1 MPARTD
7 SLRTLSLPVV
17 CLLLV
22 LFLTIQAN
30 GQTQTNSPIPTPPP
44 STPAPATSTTQT
56 PTVTSDAVQ
65 KRIEQLKEVKD
76 LSEENQKKA
85 LDLYN
90 QSLVNLKKTADF
102 QADALGNATLAQ
114 NAMQRLEAKKLEIE
128 NLNKK
133 PVPSFAENQTL
144 SQLEQQLVQE
154 EAKLEADKAA
164 ASSWDEEIARRS
176 NRQKEVLTRVT
187 ELDDKISEL
196 EKQLKLPAPAD
207 EPAAV
212 TDARRMELFTRSNMR
227 KAEKP
232 ALKSELTVYEAEEA
246 IGFPRTNQD
255 FLKAEVKKQSELVDA
270 LKAQIKKLRDR
281 EASMRVKEAKRQVF
295 ETNPLLQPLAEKNQ
309 NYAEEIVALNKKI
322 ESTDKKYSQTVKI
335 LEDLKKQFDQTK
347 AKEELIGL
355 TGPIGLMLRS
365 QQANLPDIE
374 NRKLDIEKY
383 SKTIDQVNLNQFEL
397 DEAWADFPSV
407 DEKFDEIR
415 DNSPRE
421 LTEEEEL
428 NLKNVIEETLSK
440 QKEYLDTL
448 IRSNKSYF
456 TKLLDIYTTEG
467 QLVKE
472 TEKYSDYIQERIFW
486 IKSSPPIS
494 ISEAKET
501 SNTIKWLF
509 APTHWK
515 QLFIAVKQDVFG
527 NPVIYF
533 TAFFCFLS
541 LLYLAYNVRQQLRII
556 NKEIIRSSFRKFGIT
571 ARVAFLTLFIA
582 IVWPGFIWFIAWR
595 VGSHPDAPPFV
606 KAVDYSLRQ
615 VGWLLFFWELIRQI
629 CRPLGLGESHFGWY
643 KQTVLY
649 VRKNIRWVIP
659 ISIPLLFITLLLHG
673 KEVDRTQDLLERLF
687 FIGLLV
693 VYTIFA
699 RRVFHPRS
707 GLFQSIMNYN
717 HEVWYD
723 RLKYVVYFQA
733 LFLPCLLIFLALIGF
748 YFTAMS
754 LFHLIFLTLWLFLVV
769 ILFRAILLRWIL
781 IHHRKLSYQQNR
793 ERLDTI
799 RKESLDSSSET
810 NIAGITTE
818 EENPADLTKIS
829 AQIKKLVNASMTVI
843 LLVGAFWIW
852 SDTLPAFNRLD
863 TVDYKVWDTTVQVVG
878 EDADGTPN
886 GKITERLEPVTYLDL
901 GMALI
906 FAVFAIV
913 ATNNA
918 PGLLEF
924 LVLQRLPL
932 DASVK
937 YAITTLA
944 RYFVALIGIF
954 VVFSTMGIGW
964 TKLQWLATA
973 LTFGL
978 GFGLQEIFAN
988 FVSGLILLIERPI
1001 RVGDIITVDD
1011 ITGIVSRIRM
1021 RATTITNWDRKEYI
1035 VPNRDFITGKLL
1047 NWTLTDSVNRITIT
1061 VGVAYGTDTNHASE
1075 IAMKILMDHPL
1086 VLEDPLPSITFESFG
1101 DSTLNLTL
1109 RAYLPDLEKR
1119 LVVIHQ
1125 IHTSIHEQY
1134 AKAGIEIAFPQRDVH
1149 LFYENQSTLV
1159 ATPNL
1164 QATEPGPQNQTE
1176 GE

>member
-1 MPARTD
+1 MSARSD
-7 SLRTLSLPVV
+7 LLKSLSIPFICLSLILYLSARVE
-17 CLLLV
+17 
-22 LFLTIQAN
+22 
-30 GQTQTNSPIPTPPP
+30 GQTPDSSPVPTPPL
-44 STPAPATSTTQT
+44 STPAPATTAQT
-56 PTVTSDAVQ
+56 PMVTSDTVQ

-85 LDLYN
+85 LDFYN
-90 QSLVNLKKTADF
+90 QSLNNLKKTADF
-102 QADALGNATLAQ
+102 QADATKYSTLAQ
-114 NAMQRLEAKKLEIE
+114 NAMQRLEAKKTEIE

-133 PVPSFAENQTL
+133 PAPTFTENQTL
-144 SQLEQQLVQE
+144 PQLEQLLVQE
-154 EAKLEADKAA
+154 EAELEQDKTA
-164 ASSWDEEIARRS
+164 ASSWDEEVARRS
-176 NRQKEVLTRVT
+176 NRQKEALTRVT

-196 EKQLKLPAPAD
+196 EKQLKLPIPAD
-207 EPAAV
+207 EPASI
-212 TDARRMELFTRSNMR
+212 TDARRMELFTRLNMR

-232 ALKSELTVYEAEEA
+232 ALKSELTAYEAEET

-255 FLKAEVKKQSELVDA
+255 FLKLEVKKQTELVDA
-270 LKAQIKKLRDR
+270 LKAQIKKLRNR
-281 EASMRVKEAKRQVF
+281 EAAMRVKEAKRQVF
-295 ETNPLLQPLAEKNQ
+295 KTNPLLQPLAEKNQ

-322 ESTDKKYSQTVKI
+322 ESTDKKYSQTTKI

-355 TGPIGLMLRS
+355 TGPIGLMLRN

-374 NRKLDIEKY
+374 NRIQDIEKY
-383 SKTIDQVNLNQFEL
+383 SKTIDQVNLKQFEL
-397 DEAWADFPSV
+397 DEAWDDFPSV
-407 DEKFDEIR
+407 DEVFDEIR
-415 DNSPRE
+415 DNSQHE

-428 NLKNVIEETLSK
+428 NLKNVIEETLST

-456 TKLLDIYTTEG
+456 SKLLDIYTTEQ

-494 ISEAKET
+494 FSEIKQT
-501 SNTIKWLF
+501 SSTLRWLF
-509 APTHWK
+509 SPTHWK
-515 QLFIAVKQDVFG
+515 QLFIAVQQDVVS

-533 TAFFCFLS
+533 TAVFCFLS

-595 VGSHPDAPPFV
+595 VGSHPDVPPFV
-606 KAVDYSLRQ
+606 KAVDNSLRQ

-659 ISIPLLFITLLLHG
+659 FSIPLLFITLLLHG

-687 FIGLLV
+687 FTALLV

-723 RLKYVVYFQA
+723 RLKYVVYFLT
-733 LFLPCLLIFLALIGF
+733 LFVPCLLIFLALIGF

-769 ILFRAILLRWIL
+769 VLFRAILLRWIL
-781 IHHRKLSYQQNR
+781 IHHRKLSYQQNQ
-793 ERLDTI
+793 ERMDAI
-799 RKESLDSSSET
+799 RKESLESSSET

-829 AQIKKLVNASMTVI
+829 AQIKKLVNASMVVI

-852 SDTLPAFNRLD
+852 GDTLPAFNRLD
-863 TVDYKVWDTTVQVVG
+863 SGDYKVWTTTVEVVG
-878 EDADGTPN
+878 DD
-886 GKITERLEPVTYLDL
+886 GKIIERLEPVTYLDFGIAIIL
-901 GMALI
+901 
-906 FAVFAIV
+906 AVFAIV

-944 RYFVALIGIF
+944 RYFVSLIGIF

-1001 RVGDIITVDD
+1001 RVGDIITVDE

-1061 VGVAYGTDTNHASE
+1061 VGVAYGSDTNHASD
-1075 IAMKILMDHPL
+1075 IALKILMDHPL
-1086 VLEDPLPSITFESFG
+1086 ILEDPPPSITFESFG
-1101 DSTLNLTL
+1101 DSTLNLIL

-1134 AKAGIEIAFPQRDVH
+1134 AKAGIEIAFPQRDIH
-1149 LFYENQSTLV
+1149 LYYENQSSLV
-1159 ATPNL
+1159 PPPNL
-1164 QATEPGPQNQTE
+1164 DSAEPESPNPDHE
-1176 GE
+1176 K

>member
-1 MPARTD
+1 MSARSD
-7 SLRTLSLPVV
+7 LLKSLSIPFICLSLILYLSARVE
-17 CLLLV
+17 
-22 LFLTIQAN
+22 
-30 GQTQTNSPIPTPPP
+30 GQTPDSSPVPTPPL
-44 STPAPATSTTQT
+44 STPAPATTAQT
-56 PTVTSDAVQ
+56 PTVTSDTVQ

-85 LDLYN
+85 LDFYN
-90 QSLVNLKKTADF
+90 QSLNNLKKTADF
-102 QADALGNATLAQ
+102 QADATKYSTLAQ
-114 NAMQRLEAKKLEIE
+114 NAMQRLEEKKAEIE

-133 PVPSFAENQTL
+133 PAPTFTENQTL
-144 SQLEQQLVQE
+144 PQLEQLLVQE
-154 EAKLEADKAA
+154 EAELEQDKTA

-176 NRQKEVLTRVT
+176 NRQKEVLTRAT
-187 ELDDKISEL
+187 ELDDRISEL
-196 EKQLKLPAPAD
+196 EKQLKLPVPAD

-212 TDARRMELFTRSNMR
+212 TDARRMELFTRLNMR

-232 ALKSELTVYEAEEA
+232 ALRNELTAYEAEEN

-255 FLKAEVKKQSELVDA
+255 FLKLEVKKQTELVDA
-270 LKAQIKKLRDR
+270 LKAQIKQLRNR
-281 EASMRVKEAKRQVF
+281 EAAMRVKEAKRQVF
-295 ETNPLLQPLAEKNQ
+295 KTNPLLQPLAEKNQ

-322 ESTDKKYSQTVKI
+322 ESTDKKYSQTTKI

-355 TGPIGLMLRS
+355 TGPIGLMLRN

-374 NRKLDIEKY
+374 NRIQDIEKY
-383 SKTIDQVNLNQFEL
+383 SKTIDQVNLKGFEL
-397 DEAWADFPSV
+397 DEAWDDFPSV
-407 DEKFDEIR
+407 DEVFDEIR
-415 DNSPRE
+415 DNSQHE

-428 NLKNVIEETLSK
+428 NLKNVIEETLST

-456 TKLLDIYTTEG
+456 SKLLDIYTTEQ

-494 ISEAKET
+494 FSEIKQT
-501 SNTIKWLF
+501 SSTLRWLF
-509 APTHWK
+509 SPTHWK
-515 QLFIAVKQDVFG
+515 QLFIAVQQDVVS

-533 TAFFCFLS
+533 TAVFCFLS

-595 VGSHPDAPPFV
+595 VGSHPDVPPFV
-606 KAVDYSLRQ
+606 KAVDNSLRQ

-659 ISIPLLFITLLLHG
+659 FSIPLLFITLLLHG

-687 FIGLLV
+687 FIALLV

-723 RLKYVVYFQA
+723 RLKYVVYFLT
-733 LFLPCLLIFLALIGF
+733 LFVPCLLIFLALIGF

-769 ILFRAILLRWIL
+769 VLFRAILLRWIL
-781 IHHRKLSYQQNR
+781 IHHRKLSYQQNQ
-793 ERLDTI
+793 ERMDAI
-799 RKESLDSSSET
+799 RKESLESSSET

-829 AQIKKLVNASMTVI
+829 AQIKKLVNASMVVI

-852 SDTLPAFNRLD
+852 GDTLPAFNRLD
-863 TVDYKVWDTTVQVVG
+863 SGDYKVWTTTVEVVG
-878 EDADGTPN
+878 DD
-886 GKITERLEPVTYLDL
+886 GKIIERLEPVTYLDFGIAIIL
-901 GMALI
+901 
-906 FAVFAIV
+906 AVFAIV

-944 RYFVALIGIF
+944 RYFVSLIGIF

-1001 RVGDIITVDD
+1001 RVGDIITVDE

-1061 VGVAYGTDTNHASE
+1061 VGVAYGSDTNHASD
-1075 IAMKILMDHPL
+1075 IALKILMDHPL
-1086 VLEDPLPSITFESFG
+1086 ILEDPPPSITFESFG
-1101 DSTLNLTL
+1101 DSTLNLIL

-1134 AKAGIEIAFPQRDVH
+1134 AKAGIEIAFPQRDIH
-1149 LFYENQSTLV
+1149 LYYENQSSLV
-1159 ATPNL
+1159 PPPNL
-1164 QATEPGPQNQTE
+1164 DSAEPESPNPDHE
-1176 GE
+1176 K

>member
-1 MPARTD
+1 MSARSD
-7 SLRTLSLPVV
+7 LLKSLSIPFICLSLILYLSARVE
-17 CLLLV
+17 
-22 LFLTIQAN
+22 
-30 GQTQTNSPIPTPPP
+30 GQTPDSSPVPTPPL
-44 STPAPATSTTQT
+44 STPAPATTAQT
-56 PTVTSDAVQ
+56 PTVTSDTVQ

-85 LDLYN
+85 LDFYN
-90 QSLVNLKKTADF
+90 QSLNNLKKTADF
-102 QADALGNATLAQ
+102 QADATKYSTLAQ
-114 NAMQRLEAKKLEIE
+114 NAMQRLEAKKTEIE

-133 PVPSFAENQTL
+133 PAPTFTENQTL
-144 SQLEQQLVQE
+144 PQLEQLLVQE
-154 EAKLEADKAA
+154 EAELEQDKTA
-164 ASSWDEEIARRS
+164 ASSWDEEVARRS
-176 NRQKEVLTRVT
+176 NRQKEALTRVT

-196 EKQLKLPAPAD
+196 EKQLKLPIPAD
-207 EPAAV
+207 EPASI
-212 TDARRMELFTRSNMR
+212 TDARRMELFTRLNMR

-232 ALKSELTVYEAEEA
+232 ALKSELTAYEAEET

-255 FLKAEVKKQSELVDA
+255 FLKLEVKKQTELVDA
-270 LKAQIKKLRDR
+270 LKAQIKKLRNR
-281 EASMRVKEAKRQVF
+281 EAAMRVKEAKRQVF
-295 ETNPLLQPLAEKNQ
+295 KTNPLLQPLAEKNQ

-322 ESTDKKYSQTVKI
+322 ESTDKKYSQTTKI

-355 TGPIGLMLRS
+355 TGPIGLMLRN

-374 NRKLDIEKY
+374 NRIQDIEKY
-383 SKTIDQVNLNQFEL
+383 SKTIDQVNLKQFEL
-397 DEAWADFPSV
+397 DEAWDDFPSV
-407 DEKFDEIR
+407 DEVFDEIR
-415 DNSPRE
+415 DNSQHE

-428 NLKNVIEETLSK
+428 NLKNVIEETLNT

-456 TKLLDIYTTEG
+456 SKLLDIYTTEQ

-494 ISEAKET
+494 FSEIKQT
-501 SNTIKWLF
+501 SSTLRWLF
-509 APTHWK
+509 SPTHWK
-515 QLFIAVKQDVFG
+515 QLFIAVQQDVVS

-533 TAFFCFLS
+533 TAVFCFLS

-595 VGSHPDAPPFV
+595 VGSHPDVPPFV
-606 KAVDYSLRQ
+606 KAVDNSLRQ

-659 ISIPLLFITLLLHG
+659 FSIPLLFITLLLHG

-687 FIGLLV
+687 FTALLV

-723 RLKYVVYFQA
+723 RLKYVVYFLT
-733 LFLPCLLIFLALIGF
+733 LFVPCLLIFLALIGF

-769 ILFRAILLRWIL
+769 VLFRAILLRWIL
-781 IHHRKLSYQQNR
+781 IHHRKLSYQQNQ
-793 ERLDTI
+793 ERMDAI
-799 RKESLDSSSET
+799 RKESLESSSET

-829 AQIKKLVNASMTVI
+829 AQIKKLVNASMVVI

-852 SDTLPAFNRLD
+852 GDTLPAFNRLD
-863 TVDYKVWDTTVQVVG
+863 SGDYKVWTTTVEVVG
-878 EDADGTPN
+878 DD
-886 GKITERLEPVTYLDL
+886 GKIIERLEPVTYLDFGIAIIL
-901 GMALI
+901 
-906 FAVFAIV
+906 AVFAIV

-944 RYFVALIGIF
+944 RYFVSLIGIF

-1001 RVGDIITVDD
+1001 RVGDIITVDE

-1061 VGVAYGTDTNHASE
+1061 VGVAYGSDTNHASD
-1075 IAMKILMDHPL
+1075 IALKILMDHPL
-1086 VLEDPLPSITFESFG
+1086 ILEDPPPSITFESFG
-1101 DSTLNLTL
+1101 DSTLNLIL

-1134 AKAGIEIAFPQRDVH
+1134 AKAGIEIAFPQRDIH
-1149 LFYENQSTLV
+1149 LYYENQSSLV
-1159 ATPNL
+1159 PPPNL
-1164 QATEPGPQNQTE
+1164 DSAEPESPNPDHE
-1176 GE
+1176 K

>member
-1 MPARTD
+1 
-7 SLRTLSLPVV
+7 
-17 CLLLV
+17 
-22 LFLTIQAN
+22 
-30 GQTQTNSPIPTPPP
+30 
-44 STPAPATSTTQT
+44 
-56 PTVTSDAVQ
+56 
-65 KRIEQLKEVKD
+65 
-76 LSEENQKKA
+76 
-85 LDLYN
+85 
-90 QSLVNLKKTADF
+90 
-102 QADALGNATLAQ
+102 
-114 NAMQRLEAKKLEIE
+114 
-128 NLNKK
+128 
-133 PVPSFAENQTL
+133 
-144 SQLEQQLVQE
+144 
-154 EAKLEADKAA
+154 
-164 ASSWDEEIARRS
+164 
-176 NRQKEVLTRVT
+176 
-187 ELDDKISEL
+187 
-196 EKQLKLPAPAD
+196 
-207 EPAAV
+207 
-212 TDARRMELFTRSNMR
+212 
-227 KAEKP
+227 
-232 ALKSELTVYEAEEA
+232 
-246 IGFPRTNQD
+246 
-255 FLKAEVKKQSELVDA
+255 
-270 LKAQIKKLRDR
+270 
-281 EASMRVKEAKRQVF
+281 
-295 ETNPLLQPLAEKNQ
+295 
-309 NYAEEIVALNKKI
+309 
-322 ESTDKKYSQTVKI
+322 
-335 LEDLKKQFDQTK
+335 
-347 AKEELIGL
+347 
-355 TGPIGLMLRS
+355 
-365 QQANLPDIE
+365 
-374 NRKLDIEKY
+374 
-383 SKTIDQVNLNQFEL
+383 
-397 DEAWADFPSV
+397 
-407 DEKFDEIR
+407 
-415 DNSPRE
+415 
-421 LTEEEEL
+421 
-428 NLKNVIEETLSK
+428 
-440 QKEYLDTL
+440 
-448 IRSNKSYF
+448 NKSYF
-456 TKLLDIYTTEG
+456 TTLLDIYTTEK

-472 TEKYSDYIQERIFW
+472 TETYADYIQERIFW

-494 ISEAKET
+494 LSEIKDT

-509 APTHWK
+509 SPTHWK
-515 QLFIAVKQDVFG
+515 QLYIAVKEDVAS
-527 NPVIYF
+527 NPIIYF

-595 VGSHPDAPPFV
+595 VGSHPGAPPFV

-659 ISIPLLFITLLLHG
+659 FSIPLLFITLLLHG

-687 FIGLLV
+687 FISLLV

-723 RLKYVVYFQA
+723 RLKYAVYFLT
-733 LFLPCLLIFLALIGF
+733 LFIPSLLIFLALIGF

-754 LFHLIFLTLWLFLVV
+754 LFHLTFLTLWLFLVV

-781 IHHRKLSYQQNR
+781 IHHRKLSYQQNQ
-793 ERLDTI
+793 ERLDAI
-799 RKESLDSSSET
+799 RKEALESSSET

-852 SDTLPAFNRLD
+852 GDTLPAFNRLD
-863 TVDYKVWDTTVQVVG
+863 SVDYKVWTTSVEVVG
-878 EDADGTPN
+878 ED
-886 GKITERLEPVTYLDL
+886 GKISERLEPVTYLDFGIAIIL
-901 GMALI
+901 
-906 FAVFAIV
+906 AVFAVV

-1075 IAMKILMDHPL
+1075 IAMKILTDHPL
-1086 VLEDPLPSITFESFG
+1086 ILEDPAPSITFESFG
-1101 DSTLNLTL
+1101 DSTLNLIL

-1119 LVVIHQ
+1119 LVVIHE

-1134 AKAGIEIAFPQRDVH
+1134 AKAGIEIAFPQRDIH
-1149 LFYENQSTLV
+1149 LYYENQASLV
-1159 ATPNL
+1159 PPPNPET
-1164 QATEPGPQNQTE
+1164 AEPGSQIQTE
-1176 GE
+1176 EK

>member
-1 MPARTD
+1 MSARSD
-7 SLRTLSLPVV
+7 LLKSLSIPFICLSLILYLSARVE
-17 CLLLV
+17 
-22 LFLTIQAN
+22 
-30 GQTQTNSPIPTPPP
+30 GQTPDSSPVPTPPL
-44 STPAPATSTTQT
+44 STPAPATTAQT
-56 PTVTSDAVQ
+56 PTVTSDTVQ

-85 LDLYN
+85 LDFYN
-90 QSLVNLKKTADF
+90 QSLNNLKKTADF
-102 QADALGNATLAQ
+102 QADATKYSTLAQ
-114 NAMQRLEAKKLEIE
+114 NAMQRLEAKKTEIE

-133 PVPSFAENQTL
+133 PAPTFTENQTL
-144 SQLEQQLVQE
+144 PQLEQLLVQE
-154 EAKLEADKAA
+154 EAELEQDKTA
-164 ASSWDEEIARRS
+164 ASSWDEEVARRS
-176 NRQKEVLTRVT
+176 NRQKEALTRVT

-196 EKQLKLPAPAD
+196 EKQLKLPIPAD
-207 EPAAV
+207 EPASI
-212 TDARRMELFTRSNMR
+212 TDARRMELFTRLNMR

-232 ALKSELTVYEAEEA
+232 ALKSELTAYEAEET

-255 FLKAEVKKQSELVDA
+255 FLKLEVKKQTELVDA
-270 LKAQIKKLRDR
+270 LKAQIKKLRNR
-281 EASMRVKEAKRQVF
+281 EAAMRVKEAKRQVF
-295 ETNPLLQPLAEKNQ
+295 KTNPLLQPLAEKNQ

-322 ESTDKKYSQTVKI
+322 ESTDKKYSQTTKI

-355 TGPIGLMLRS
+355 TGPIGLMLRN

-374 NRKLDIEKY
+374 NRIQDIEKY
-383 SKTIDQVNLNQFEL
+383 SKTIDQVNLKQFEL
-397 DEAWADFPSV
+397 DEAWDDFPSV
-407 DEKFDEIR
+407 DEVFDEIR
-415 DNSPRE
+415 DNSQHE

-428 NLKNVIEETLSK
+428 NLKNVIEETLST

-456 TKLLDIYTTEG
+456 SKLLDIYTTEQ

-494 ISEAKET
+494 FSEIKQT
-501 SNTIKWLF
+501 SSTLRWLF
-509 APTHWK
+509 SPTHWK
-515 QLFIAVKQDVFG
+515 QLFIAVQQDVVS

-533 TAFFCFLS
+533 TAVFCFLS

-595 VGSHPDAPPFV
+595 VGSHPDVPPFV
-606 KAVDYSLRQ
+606 KAVDNSLRQ

-659 ISIPLLFITLLLHG
+659 FSIPLLFITLLLHG

-687 FIGLLV
+687 FTALLV

-723 RLKYVVYFQA
+723 RLKYVVYFLT
-733 LFLPCLLIFLALIGF
+733 LFVPCLLIFLALIGF

-769 ILFRAILLRWIL
+769 VLFRAILLRWIL
-781 IHHRKLSYQQNR
+781 IHHRKLSYQQNQ
-793 ERLDTI
+793 ERMDAI
-799 RKESLDSSSET
+799 RKESLESSSET

-829 AQIKKLVNASMTVI
+829 AQIKKLVNASMVVI

-852 SDTLPAFNRLD
+852 GDTLPAFNRLD
-863 TVDYKVWDTTVQVVG
+863 SGDYKVWTTTVEVVG
-878 EDADGTPN
+878 DD
-886 GKITERLEPVTYLDL
+886 GKIIERLEPVTYLDFGIAIIL
-901 GMALI
+901 
-906 FAVFAIV
+906 AVFAIV

-944 RYFVALIGIF
+944 RYFVSLIGIF

-1001 RVGDIITVDD
+1001 RVGDIITVDE

-1061 VGVAYGTDTNHASE
+1061 VGVAYGSDTNHASD
-1075 IAMKILMDHPL
+1075 IALKILMDHPL
-1086 VLEDPLPSITFESFG
+1086 ILEDPPPSITFESFG
-1101 DSTLNLTL
+1101 DSTLNLIL

-1134 AKAGIEIAFPQRDVH
+1134 AKAGIEIAFPQRDIH
-1149 LFYENQSTLV
+1149 LYYENQSSLV
-1159 ATPNL
+1159 PPPNL
-1164 QATEPGPQNQTE
+1164 DSAEPESPNPDHE
-1176 GE
+1176 K

>member
-1 MPARTD
+1 MSARSD
-7 SLRTLSLPVV
+7 LLKSLSIPFICLSLILYLSARVE
-17 CLLLV
+17 
-22 LFLTIQAN
+22 
-30 GQTQTNSPIPTPPP
+30 GQTPDSSPVPTPPL
-44 STPAPATSTTQT
+44 STPAPATTAQT
-56 PTVTSDAVQ
+56 PTVTSDTVQ

-85 LDLYN
+85 LDFYN
-90 QSLVNLKKTADF
+90 QSLNNLKKTADF
-102 QADALGNATLAQ
+102 QADATKYSTLAQ
-114 NAMQRLEAKKLEIE
+114 NAMQRLEEKKAEIE

-133 PVPSFAENQTL
+133 PAPTFTENQTL
-144 SQLEQQLVQE
+144 PQLEQLLVQE
-154 EAKLEADKAA
+154 EAELEQDKTA

-176 NRQKEVLTRVT
+176 NRQKEVLTRAT
-187 ELDDKISEL
+187 ELDDRISEL
-196 EKQLKLPAPAD
+196 EKQLKLPVPAD

-212 TDARRMELFTRSNMR
+212 TDARRMELFTRLNMR

-232 ALKSELTVYEAEEA
+232 ALRNELTAYEAEEN

-255 FLKAEVKKQSELVDA
+255 FLKLEVKKQTELVDA
-270 LKAQIKKLRDR
+270 LKAQIKQLRNR
-281 EASMRVKEAKRQVF
+281 EAAMRVKEAKRQVF
-295 ETNPLLQPLAEKNQ
+295 KTNPLLQPLAEKNQ

-322 ESTDKKYSQTVKI
+322 ESTDKKYSQTTKI

-355 TGPIGLMLRS
+355 TGPIGLMLRN

-374 NRKLDIEKY
+374 NRIQDIEKY
-383 SKTIDQVNLNQFEL
+383 SKTIDQVNLKGFEL
-397 DEAWADFPSV
+397 DEAWDDFPSV
-407 DEKFDEIR
+407 DEVFDEIR
-415 DNSPRE
+415 DNSQHE

-428 NLKNVIEETLSK
+428 NLKNVIEETLST

-456 TKLLDIYTTEG
+456 SKLLDIYTTEQ

-494 ISEAKET
+494 FSEIKQT
-501 SNTIKWLF
+501 SSTLRWLF
-509 APTHWK
+509 SPTHWK
-515 QLFIAVKQDVFG
+515 QLFIAVQQDVVS

-533 TAFFCFLS
+533 TAVFCFLS
-541 LLYLAYNVRQQLRII
+541 LLYLTYNVRQQLRII

-595 VGSHPDAPPFV
+595 VGSHPDVPPFV
-606 KAVDYSLRQ
+606 KAVDNSLRQ

-659 ISIPLLFITLLLHG
+659 FSIPLLFITLLLHG

-687 FIGLLV
+687 FIALLV

-723 RLKYVVYFQA
+723 RLKYVVYFLT
-733 LFLPCLLIFLALIGF
+733 LFVPCLLIFLALIGF

-769 ILFRAILLRWIL
+769 VLFRAILLRWIL
-781 IHHRKLSYQQNR
+781 IHHRKLSYQQNQ
-793 ERLDTI
+793 ERMDAI
-799 RKESLDSSSET
+799 RKESLESSSET

-829 AQIKKLVNASMTVI
+829 AQIKKLVNASMVVI

-852 SDTLPAFNRLD
+852 GDTLPAFNRLD
-863 TVDYKVWDTTVQVVG
+863 SGDYKVWTTTVEVVG
-878 EDADGTPN
+878 DD
-886 GKITERLEPVTYLDL
+886 GKIIERLEPVTYLDFGIAIIL
-901 GMALI
+901 
-906 FAVFAIV
+906 AVFAIV

-944 RYFVALIGIF
+944 RYFVSLIGIF

-1001 RVGDIITVDD
+1001 RVGDIITVDE

-1061 VGVAYGTDTNHASE
+1061 VGVAYGSDTNHASD
-1075 IAMKILMDHPL
+1075 IALKILMDHPL
-1086 VLEDPLPSITFESFG
+1086 ILEDPPPSITFESFG
-1101 DSTLNLTL
+1101 DSTLNLIL

-1134 AKAGIEIAFPQRDVH
+1134 AKAGIEIAFPQRDIH
-1149 LFYENQSTLV
+1149 LYYENQSSLV
-1159 ATPNL
+1159 PPPNL
-1164 QATEPGPQNQTE
+1164 DSAEPESPNPDHQK
-1176 GE
+1176 

>member
-1 MPARTD
+1 MSARSD
-7 SLRTLSLPVV
+7 LLKSLSIPFICLSLILYLSVRV
-17 CLLLV
+17 E
-22 LFLTIQAN
+22 
-30 GQTQTNSPIPTPPP
+30 GQTPDSSSVPTPPP
-44 STPAPATSTTQT
+44 STPAPATTAQT
-56 PTVTSDAVQ
+56 PTVTSDTVQ

-85 LDLYN
+85 LDFYN
-90 QSLVNLKKTADF
+90 QSLNNLKKTADF
-102 QADALGNATLAQ
+102 QADATKYSTLAQ
-114 NAMQRLEAKKLEIE
+114 NAMQRLEEKKAEIE

-133 PVPSFAENQTL
+133 PAPTFTENQTL
-144 SQLEQQLVQE
+144 PQLEQLLVQE
-154 EAKLEADKAA
+154 EAELEQDKTA

-176 NRQKEVLTRVT
+176 NRQKEVLTRAT
-187 ELDDKISEL
+187 ELDDRISEL
-196 EKQLKLPAPAD
+196 EKQLKLPVPAD

-212 TDARRMELFTRSNMR
+212 TDARRMELFTRLNMR

-232 ALKSELTVYEAEEA
+232 ALRNELTAYEAEEN

-255 FLKAEVKKQSELVDA
+255 FLKLEVKKQTELVDA
-270 LKAQIKKLRDR
+270 LKSQIKQLRNR
-281 EASMRVKEAKRQVF
+281 EAAMRVKEAKRQVF
-295 ETNPLLQPLAEKNQ
+295 KTNPLLQPLAEKNQ

-322 ESTDKKYSQTVKI
+322 ESTDKKYSQTTKI

-355 TGPIGLMLRS
+355 TGPIGLMLRN

-374 NRKLDIEKY
+374 NRIQDIEKY
-383 SKTIDQVNLNQFEL
+383 SKTIDQVNLKGFEL
-397 DEAWADFPSV
+397 DEAWDDFPSV
-407 DEKFDEIR
+407 DEVFDEIR
-415 DNSPRE
+415 DNSQHE

-428 NLKNVIEETLSK
+428 NLKNVIEETLST

-456 TKLLDIYTTEG
+456 SKLLDIYTTEQ

-494 ISEAKET
+494 FSEIKQT
-501 SNTIKWLF
+501 SSTLRWLF
-509 APTHWK
+509 SPTHWK
-515 QLFIAVKQDVFG
+515 QLFIAVQQDVVS

-533 TAFFCFLS
+533 TAVFCFLS

-595 VGSHPDAPPFV
+595 VGSHPDVPPFV
-606 KAVDYSLRQ
+606 KAVDNSLRQ

-659 ISIPLLFITLLLHG
+659 FSIPLLFITLLLQG

-687 FIGLLV
+687 FTALLV

-723 RLKYVVYFQA
+723 RLKYVVYFLT
-733 LFLPCLLIFLALIGF
+733 LFVPCLLIFLALIGF

-769 ILFRAILLRWIL
+769 VLFRAILLRWIL
-781 IHHRKLSYQQNR
+781 IHHRKLSYQQNQ
-793 ERLDTI
+793 ERMDAI
-799 RKESLDSSSET
+799 RKESLESSSET

-829 AQIKKLVNASMTVI
+829 AQIKKLVNASMVVI

-852 SDTLPAFNRLD
+852 GDTLPAFNRLD
-863 TVDYKVWDTTVQVVG
+863 SGDYKVWTTTVEVVG
-878 EDADGTPN
+878 DD
-886 GKITERLEPVTYLDL
+886 GKIIERLEPVTYLDFGIAIIL
-901 GMALI
+901 
-906 FAVFAIV
+906 AVFAIV

-944 RYFVALIGIF
+944 RYFVSLIGIF

-1001 RVGDIITVDD
+1001 RVGDIITVDE

-1061 VGVAYGTDTNHASE
+1061 VGVAYGSDTNHASD
-1075 IAMKILMDHPL
+1075 IALKILMDHPL
-1086 VLEDPLPSITFESFG
+1086 ILEDPPPSITFESFG
-1101 DSTLNLTL
+1101 DSTLNLIL

-1134 AKAGIEIAFPQRDVH
+1134 AKAGIEIAFPQRDIH
-1149 LFYENQSTLV
+1149 LYYENQSSLV
-1159 ATPNL
+1159 PPPNL
-1164 QATEPGPQNQTE
+1164 DSAEPESPNPDHQK
-1176 GE
+1176 

>member
-1 MPARTD
+1 MPAYTD
-7 SLRTLSLPVV
+7 SLKSLTTAVL
-17 CLLLV
+17 CLFLLLFSSIEV
-22 LFLTIQAN
+22 E
-30 GQTQTNSPIPTPPP
+30 GQTQTNTPTPPQT
-44 STPAPATSTTQT
+44 TPAPATATPPTTAQA
-56 PTVTSDAVQ
+56 PTVTTDTVQ

-85 LDLYN
+85 LDFYN
-90 QSLVNLKKTADF
+90 QSLSNLKKTADF
-102 QADALGNATLAQ
+102 QSDANTYSTLAQ
-114 NAMQRLEAKKLEIE
+114 NAMQRLEEKKTEIE

-133 PVPSFAENQTL
+133 PVPTFTENQTL
-144 SQLEQQLVQE
+144 SQLEQLLVQE
-154 EAKLEADKAA
+154 EAKLEQDKTA

-176 NRQKEVLTRVT
+176 NRQKEALTRAT

-196 EKQLKLPAPAD
+196 EKQLKLPIPAD

-212 TDARRMELFTRSNMR
+212 TDARRMELSTRLNMR

-232 ALKSELTVYEAEEA
+232 ALKSELTAYEAEET

-255 FLKAEVKKQSELVDA
+255 YLKLEVKKQTELVDA

-281 EASMRVKEAKRQVF
+281 EAAMRVKEAKQQVF

-309 NYAEEIVALNKKI
+309 KYAEEIVDLNKKI
-322 ESTDKKYSQTVKI
+322 ESTDRKITQTTKT
-335 LEDLKKQFDQTK
+335 LEELKKQFDQTK

-374 NRKLDIEKY
+374 KSKQDIEKY
-383 SKTIDQVNLNQFEL
+383 SKTIDLVNLKQFEL

-407 DEKFDEIR
+407 DEQFDKIR
-415 DNSPRE
+415 DSSPRE

-428 NLKNVIEETLSK
+428 NLKNVIEETLTK

-456 TKLLDIYTTEG
+456 TKLLDIYTTEK

-472 TEKYSDYIQERIFW
+472 TEAYADYIQERIFW

-494 ISEAKET
+494 LSEIKDT
-501 SNTIKWLF
+501 SNTLKWLF
-509 APTHWK
+509 SPTHWK
-515 QLFIAVKQDVFG
+515 QLYVSIKDDVAN
-527 NPVIYF
+527 NPIIYF

-595 VGSHPDAPPFV
+595 VGSHPGAPPFV

-659 ISIPLLFITLLLHG
+659 FSIPLLFITLLLHG

-687 FIGLLV
+687 FIALLV

-723 RLKYVVYFQA
+723 RLKYVVYFLA
-733 LFLPCLLIFLALIGF
+733 LFIPCLLIFLALIGF

-781 IHHRKLSYQQNR
+781 IHHRKLSYQQNQ
-793 ERLDTI
+793 ERLDAI
-799 RKESLDSSSET
+799 RKESLESSSET

-852 SDTLPAFNRLD
+852 GDTLPAFNRLD
-863 TVDYKVWDTTVQVVG
+863 SVDYKVWTTSVEVVG
-878 EDADGTPN
+878 ED
-886 GKITERLEPVTYLDL
+886 GKISERLEPVTYLDFGIAIIL
-901 GMALI
+901 
-906 FAVFAIV
+906 AVFAVV

-924 LVLQRLPL
+924 LVLQRVPL
-932 DASVK
+932 DASIK
-937 YAITTLA
+937 YAISTLA

-1075 IAMKILMDHPL
+1075 IAMKILTDHPL
-1086 VLEDPLPSITFESFG
+1086 ILEDPAPSITFESFG
-1101 DSTLNLTL
+1101 DSTLNLIL

-1125 IHTSIHEQY
+1125 IHTAIHEQY
-1134 AKAGIEIAFPQRDVH
+1134 AKAGIEIAFPQRDIH
-1149 LFYENQSTLV
+1149 LYYENQASLV
-1159 ATPNL
+1159 PPPNPET
-1164 QATEPGPQNQTE
+1164 AEPGSQIQAE
-1176 GE
+1176 EK

>member
-1 MPARTD
+1 MSARSD
-7 SLRTLSLPVV
+7 SLKSLSLPVI
-17 CLLLV
+17 CLFLV
-22 LFLTIQAN
+22 LFLTMQAE
-30 GQTQTNSPIPTPPP
+30 GQTQTNSPTLSPPLT
-44 STPAPATSTTQT
+44 TPATTAQT
-56 PTVTSDAVQ
+56 PTVTSDTVQ

-76 LSEENQKKA
+76 LSEENQKKS
-85 LDLYN
+85 LDFYN
-90 QSLVNLKKTADF
+90 QSLSNLKKTADF
-102 QADALGNATLAQ
+102 QADATKYSTLAQ
-114 NAMQRLEAKKLEIE
+114 NAMQRLEEKKAEIE

-133 PVPSFAENQTL
+133 PAPTFTENQTL
-144 SQLEQQLVQE
+144 PQLEQLLVQE
-154 EAKLEADKAA
+154 EAELEQDKTA

-187 ELDDKISEL
+187 ELDDRISEL
-196 EKQLKLPAPAD
+196 EKQLKLPVPAD

-212 TDARRMELFTRSNMR
+212 TDARRMELFTRLNMR

-232 ALKSELTVYEAEEA
+232 ALRNELTAYEAEEN

-255 FLKAEVKKQSELVDA
+255 FLKLEVKKQTELVDA
-270 LKAQIKKLRDR
+270 LKAQIKKLRNR
-281 EASMRVKEAKRQVF
+281 EAAMRVKEAKRQVF
-295 ETNPLLQPLAEKNQ
+295 KTNPLLQPLAEKNQ

-322 ESTDKKYSQTVKI
+322 ESTDKKYSQTTKI

-355 TGPIGLMLRS
+355 TGPIGLMLRN

-374 NRKLDIEKY
+374 NRIQDIEKY
-383 SKTIDQVNLNQFEL
+383 SKTIDQVNLKQFEL
-397 DEAWADFPSV
+397 DEAWDDFPSV
-407 DEKFDEIR
+407 DEVFDEIR
-415 DNSPRE
+415 DNSQHE

-428 NLKNVIEETLSK
+428 NLKNVIEETLST

-456 TKLLDIYTTEG
+456 TKLLDIYTTEQ

-494 ISEAKET
+494 FSEIKQT
-501 SNTIKWLF
+501 SSTLRWLF
-509 APTHWK
+509 SPTHWK
-515 QLFIAVKQDVFG
+515 QLFIAVQQDVVS

-533 TAFFCFLS
+533 TAVFCFLS
-541 LLYLAYNVRQQLRII
+541 LLYLSYNVRQQLRII

-595 VGSHPDAPPFV
+595 VGSHPDVPPFV
-606 KAVDYSLRQ
+606 KAVDNSLRQ

-659 ISIPLLFITLLLHG
+659 FSIPLLFITLLLHG

-687 FIGLLV
+687 FTALLV

-723 RLKYVVYFQA
+723 RLKYVVYFLT
-733 LFLPCLLIFLALIGF
+733 LFVPCLLIFLALIGF

-769 ILFRAILLRWIL
+769 VLFRAILLRWIL
-781 IHHRKLSYQQNR
+781 IHHRKLSYQQNQ
-793 ERLDTI
+793 ERMDAI
-799 RKESLDSSSET
+799 RKESLESSSET

-829 AQIKKLVNASMTVI
+829 AQIKKLVNASMVVI

-852 SDTLPAFNRLD
+852 GDTLPAFNRLD
-863 TVDYKVWDTTVQVVG
+863 SGDYKVWTTTVEVVG
-878 EDADGTPN
+878 DD
-886 GKITERLEPVTYLDL
+886 GKIIERLEPVTYLDFGIAIIL
-901 GMALI
+901 
-906 FAVFAIV
+906 AVFAIV

-944 RYFVALIGIF
+944 RYFVSLIGIF

-1001 RVGDIITVDD
+1001 RVGDIITVDE

-1061 VGVAYGTDTNHASE
+1061 VGVAYGSDTNHASE
-1075 IAMKILMDHPL
+1075 IALKILMDHPL
-1086 VLEDPLPSITFESFG
+1086 ILEDPPPSITFESFG
-1101 DSTLNLTL
+1101 DSTLNLIL

-1134 AKAGIEIAFPQRDVH
+1134 AKAGIEIAFPQRDIH
-1149 LFYENQSTLV
+1149 LYYENQSSLLPP
-1159 ATPNL
+1159 PNL
-1164 QATEPGPQNQTE
+1164 DSAEPESPNPDHQK
-1176 GE
+1176 

>member
-1 MPARTD
+1 MSARSD
-7 SLRTLSLPVV
+7 LLKSLSIPFICLSLILYLSARVE
-17 CLLLV
+17 
-22 LFLTIQAN
+22 
-30 GQTQTNSPIPTPPP
+30 GQTPDSSPVPTPPLA
-44 STPAPATSTTQT
+44 TPAPATTAQT
-56 PTVTSDAVQ
+56 PTVTSDTVQ

-85 LDLYN
+85 LDFYN
-90 QSLVNLKKTADF
+90 QSLNNLKKTADF
-102 QADALGNATLAQ
+102 QADATKYSTLAQ
-114 NAMQRLEAKKLEIE
+114 NAMQRLEAKKTEIE

-133 PVPSFAENQTL
+133 PAPTFTENQTL
-144 SQLEQQLVQE
+144 PQLEQLLVQE
-154 EAKLEADKAA
+154 EAELEQDKTA
-164 ASSWDEEIARRS
+164 ASSWDEEVARRS
-176 NRQKEVLTRVT
+176 NRQKEALTRVT

-196 EKQLKLPAPAD
+196 EKQLKLPIPAD
-207 EPAAV
+207 EPASI
-212 TDARRMELFTRSNMR
+212 TDARRMELFTRLNMR

-232 ALKSELTVYEAEEA
+232 ALKSELTAYEAEET

-255 FLKAEVKKQSELVDA
+255 FLKLEVKKQTELVDA
-270 LKAQIKKLRDR
+270 LKAQIKKLRNR
-281 EASMRVKEAKRQVF
+281 EAAMRVKEAKRQVF
-295 ETNPLLQPLAEKNQ
+295 KTNPLLQPLAEKNQ

-322 ESTDKKYSQTVKI
+322 ESTDKKYSQTTKI

-355 TGPIGLMLRS
+355 TGPIGLMLRN

-374 NRKLDIEKY
+374 NRIQDIEKY
-383 SKTIDQVNLNQFEL
+383 SKTIDQVNLKQFEL
-397 DEAWADFPSV
+397 DEAWDDFPSV
-407 DEKFDEIR
+407 DEVFDEIR
-415 DNSPRE
+415 DNSQHE

-428 NLKNVIEETLSK
+428 NLKNVIEETLST

-456 TKLLDIYTTEG
+456 SKLLDIYTTEQ

-494 ISEAKET
+494 FSEIKQT
-501 SNTIKWLF
+501 SSTLRWLF
-509 APTHWK
+509 SPTHWK
-515 QLFIAVKQDVFG
+515 QLFIAVQQDVVS

-533 TAFFCFLS
+533 TAVFCFLS

-595 VGSHPDAPPFV
+595 VGSHPDVPPFV
-606 KAVDYSLRQ
+606 KAVDNSLRQ

-659 ISIPLLFITLLLHG
+659 FSIPLLFITLLLHG

-687 FIGLLV
+687 FTALLV

-723 RLKYVVYFQA
+723 RLKYVVYFLT
-733 LFLPCLLIFLALIGF
+733 LFVPCLLIFLALIGF

-769 ILFRAILLRWIL
+769 VLFRAILLRWIL
-781 IHHRKLSYQQNR
+781 IHHRKLSYQQNQ
-793 ERLDTI
+793 ERMDAI
-799 RKESLDSSSET
+799 RKESLESSSET

-829 AQIKKLVNASMTVI
+829 AQIKKLVNASMVVI

-852 SDTLPAFNRLD
+852 GDTLPAFNRLD
-863 TVDYKVWDTTVQVVG
+863 SGDYKVWTTTVEVVG
-878 EDADGTPN
+878 DD
-886 GKITERLEPVTYLDL
+886 GKIIERLEPVTYLDFGIAIIL
-901 GMALI
+901 
-906 FAVFAIV
+906 AVFAIV

-944 RYFVALIGIF
+944 RYFVSLIGIF

-1001 RVGDIITVDD
+1001 RVGDIITVDE

-1061 VGVAYGTDTNHASE
+1061 VGVAYGSDTNHASD
-1075 IAMKILMDHPL
+1075 IALKILMDHPL
-1086 VLEDPLPSITFESFG
+1086 ILEDPPPSITFESFG
-1101 DSTLNLTL
+1101 DSTLNLIL

-1134 AKAGIEIAFPQRDVH
+1134 AKAGIEIAFPQRDIH
-1149 LFYENQSTLV
+1149 LYYENQSSLV
-1159 ATPNL
+1159 PPPNL
-1164 QATEPGPQNQTE
+1164 DSAEPESPNPDHE
-1176 GE
+1176 K

>member
-1 MPARTD
+1 MSARSD
-7 SLRTLSLPVV
+7 LLKSLSIPFICLSLILYLSVRV
-17 CLLLV
+17 E
-22 LFLTIQAN
+22 
-30 GQTQTNSPIPTPPP
+30 GQTPDSSPVPTPPP
-44 STPAPATSTTQT
+44 STPAPATTAQT
-56 PTVTSDAVQ
+56 PTVTSDTVQ

-85 LDLYN
+85 LDFYN
-90 QSLVNLKKTADF
+90 QSLNNLKKTADF
-102 QADALGNATLAQ
+102 QADATKYSTLAQ
-114 NAMQRLEAKKLEIE
+114 NAMQRLEEKKAEIE

-133 PVPSFAENQTL
+133 PAPTFTENQTL
-144 SQLEQQLVQE
+144 PQLEQLLVQE
-154 EAKLEADKAA
+154 EAELEQDKTA

-176 NRQKEVLTRVT
+176 NRQKEVLTRAT
-187 ELDDKISEL
+187 ELDDRISEL
-196 EKQLKLPAPAD
+196 EKQLKLPVPAD

-212 TDARRMELFTRSNMR
+212 TDARRMELFTRLNMR

-232 ALKSELTVYEAEEA
+232 ALRNELTSYEAEEN

-255 FLKAEVKKQSELVDA
+255 FLKLEVKKQTELVDA
-270 LKAQIKKLRDR
+270 LKSQIKQLRNR
-281 EASMRVKEAKRQVF
+281 EAAMRVKEAKRQVF
-295 ETNPLLQPLAEKNQ
+295 KTNPLLQPLAEKNQ

-322 ESTDKKYSQTVKI
+322 ESTDKKYSQTTKI

-355 TGPIGLMLRS
+355 TGPIGLMLRN

-374 NRKLDIEKY
+374 NRIQDIEKY
-383 SKTIDQVNLNQFEL
+383 SKTIDQVNLKGFEL
-397 DEAWADFPSV
+397 DEAWDDFPSV
-407 DEKFDEIR
+407 DEVFDEIR
-415 DNSPRE
+415 DNSQHE

-428 NLKNVIEETLSK
+428 NLKNVIEETLST

-456 TKLLDIYTTEG
+456 SKLLDIYTTEQ

-494 ISEAKET
+494 FSEIKQT
-501 SNTIKWLF
+501 SSTLRWLF
-509 APTHWK
+509 SPTHWK
-515 QLFIAVKQDVFG
+515 QLFIAVQQDVVS

-533 TAFFCFLS
+533 TAVFCFLS

-595 VGSHPDAPPFV
+595 VGSHPDVPPFV
-606 KAVDYSLRQ
+606 KAVDNSLRQ

-659 ISIPLLFITLLLHG
+659 FSIPLLFITLLLHG

-687 FIGLLV
+687 FTALLV

-723 RLKYVVYFQA
+723 RLKYVVYFLT
-733 LFLPCLLIFLALIGF
+733 LFVPCLLIFLALIGF

-769 ILFRAILLRWIL
+769 VLFRAILLRWIL
-781 IHHRKLSYQQNR
+781 IHHRKLSYQQNQ
-793 ERLDTI
+793 ERMDAI
-799 RKESLDSSSET
+799 RKESLESSSET

-829 AQIKKLVNASMTVI
+829 AQIKKLVNASMVVI

-852 SDTLPAFNRLD
+852 GDTLPAFNRLD
-863 TVDYKVWDTTVQVVG
+863 SGDYKVWTTTVEVVG
-878 EDADGTPN
+878 DD
-886 GKITERLEPVTYLDL
+886 GKIIERLEPVTYLDFGIAIIL
-901 GMALI
+901 
-906 FAVFAIV
+906 AVFAIV

-944 RYFVALIGIF
+944 RYFVSLIGIF

-1001 RVGDIITVDD
+1001 RVGDIITVDE

-1061 VGVAYGTDTNHASE
+1061 VGVAYGSDTNHASD
-1075 IAMKILMDHPL
+1075 IALKILMDHPL
-1086 VLEDPLPSITFESFG
+1086 ILEDPPPSITFESFG
-1101 DSTLNLTL
+1101 DSTLNLIL

-1134 AKAGIEIAFPQRDVH
+1134 AKAGIEIAFPQRDIH
-1149 LFYENQSTLV
+1149 LYYENQSSLV
-1159 ATPNL
+1159 PPPNL
-1164 QATEPGPQNQTE
+1164 DSAEPESPNPDHQK
-1176 GE
+1176 

>member
-1 MPARTD
+1 MSARSD
-7 SLRTLSLPVV
+7 LLKSLSIPFICLSLILYLSVRV
-17 CLLLV
+17 E
-22 LFLTIQAN
+22 
-30 GQTQTNSPIPTPPP
+30 GQTPDSSSVPTPPP
-44 STPAPATSTTQT
+44 STPAPATTAQT
-56 PTVTSDAVQ
+56 PTVTSDTVQ

-85 LDLYN
+85 LDFYN
-90 QSLVNLKKTADF
+90 QSLNNLKKTADF
-102 QADALGNATLAQ
+102 QADATKYSTLAQ
-114 NAMQRLEAKKLEIE
+114 NAMQRLEEKKAEIE

-133 PVPSFAENQTL
+133 PAPTFTENQTL
-144 SQLEQQLVQE
+144 PQLEQLLVQE
-154 EAKLEADKAA
+154 EAELEQDKTA

-176 NRQKEVLTRVT
+176 NRQKEVLTRAT
-187 ELDDKISEL
+187 ELDDRISEL
-196 EKQLKLPAPAD
+196 EKQLKLPVPAD

-212 TDARRMELFTRSNMR
+212 TDARRMELFTRLNMR

-232 ALKSELTVYEAEEA
+232 ALRNELTAYEAEEN

-255 FLKAEVKKQSELVDA
+255 FLKLEVKKQTELVDA
-270 LKAQIKKLRDR
+270 LKSQIKQLRNR
-281 EASMRVKEAKRQVF
+281 EAAMRVKEAKRQVF
-295 ETNPLLQPLAEKNQ
+295 KTNPLLQPLAEKNQ

-322 ESTDKKYSQTVKI
+322 ESTDKKYSQTTKI

-355 TGPIGLMLRS
+355 TGPIGLMLRN

-374 NRKLDIEKY
+374 NRIQDIEKY
-383 SKTIDQVNLNQFEL
+383 SKTIDQVNLKGFEL
-397 DEAWADFPSV
+397 DEAWDDFPSV
-407 DEKFDEIR
+407 DEVFDEIR
-415 DNSPRE
+415 DNSQHE

-428 NLKNVIEETLSK
+428 NLKNVIEETLST

-456 TKLLDIYTTEG
+456 SKLLDIYTTEQ

-494 ISEAKET
+494 FSEIKQT
-501 SNTIKWLF
+501 SSTLRWLF
-509 APTHWK
+509 SPTHWK
-515 QLFIAVKQDVFG
+515 QLFIAVQQDVVS

-533 TAFFCFLS
+533 TAVFCFLS

-595 VGSHPDAPPFV
+595 VGSHPDVPPFV
-606 KAVDYSLRQ
+606 KAVDNSLRQ

-659 ISIPLLFITLLLHG
+659 FSIPLLFITLLLHG

-687 FIGLLV
+687 FTALLV

-723 RLKYVVYFQA
+723 RLKYVVYFLT
-733 LFLPCLLIFLALIGF
+733 LFVPCLLIFLALIGF

-769 ILFRAILLRWIL
+769 VLFRAILLRWIL
-781 IHHRKLSYQQNR
+781 IHHRKLSYQQNQ
-793 ERLDTI
+793 ERMDAI
-799 RKESLDSSSET
+799 RKESLESSSET

-829 AQIKKLVNASMTVI
+829 AQIKKLVNASMVVI

-852 SDTLPAFNRLD
+852 GDTLPAFNRLD
-863 TVDYKVWDTTVQVVG
+863 SGDYKVWTTTVEVVG
-878 EDADGTPN
+878 DD
-886 GKITERLEPVTYLDL
+886 GKIIERLEPVTYLDFGIAIIL
-901 GMALI
+901 
-906 FAVFAIV
+906 AVFAIV

-944 RYFVALIGIF
+944 RYFVSLIGIF

-1001 RVGDIITVDD
+1001 RVGDIITVDE

-1061 VGVAYGTDTNHASE
+1061 VGVAYGSDTNHASD
-1075 IAMKILMDHPL
+1075 IALKILMDHPL
-1086 VLEDPLPSITFESFG
+1086 ILEDPPPSITFESFG
-1101 DSTLNLTL
+1101 DSTLNLIL

-1134 AKAGIEIAFPQRDVH
+1134 AKAGIEIAFPQRDIH
-1149 LFYENQSTLV
+1149 LYYENQSSLV
-1159 ATPNL
+1159 PPPNL
-1164 QATEPGPQNQTE
+1164 DSAEPESPNPDHE
-1176 GE
+1176 K

>member
-1 MPARTD
+1 
-7 SLRTLSLPVV
+7 LSVRV
-17 CLLLV
+17 E
-22 LFLTIQAN
+22 
-30 GQTQTNSPIPTPPP
+30 GQTLDSSPVPTPPP
-44 STPAPATSTTQT
+44 STPAPATTAQT
-56 PTVTSDAVQ
+56 PTVTSDTVQ

-85 LDLYN
+85 LDFYN
-90 QSLVNLKKTADF
+90 QSLSNLKKTADF
-102 QADALGNATLAQ
+102 QADATKYSTLAQ
-114 NAMQRLEAKKLEIE
+114 NAMQRLEEKKAEIE

-133 PVPSFAENQTL
+133 PAPTFTENQTL
-144 SQLEQQLVQE
+144 PQLEQLLVQE
-154 EAKLEADKAA
+154 EAELEQDKTA

-176 NRQKEVLTRVT
+176 NRQKEVLTRAT
-187 ELDDKISEL
+187 ELDDRISEL
-196 EKQLKLPAPAD
+196 EKQLKLPVPAD

-212 TDARRMELFTRSNMR
+212 TDARRMELFTRLNMR

-232 ALKSELTVYEAEEA
+232 ALRNELTAYEAEEN

-255 FLKAEVKKQSELVDA
+255 FLKLEVKKQTELVDA
-270 LKAQIKKLRDR
+270 LKAQIKQLRNR
-281 EASMRVKEAKRQVF
+281 EAAMRVKEAKRQVF
-295 ETNPLLQPLAEKNQ
+295 KTNPLLQPLAEKNQ

-322 ESTDKKYSQTVKI
+322 ESTDKKYSQTTKI

-355 TGPIGLMLRS
+355 TGPIGLMLRN

-374 NRKLDIEKY
+374 NRIQDIEKY
-383 SKTIDQVNLNQFEL
+383 SKTIDQVNLKGFEL
-397 DEAWADFPSV
+397 DEAWDDFPSV
-407 DEKFDEIR
+407 DEVFDEIR
-415 DNSPRE
+415 DNSQHE

-428 NLKNVIEETLSK
+428 NLKNVIEETLST

-456 TKLLDIYTTEG
+456 SKLLDIYTTEQ

-494 ISEAKET
+494 FSEIKQT
-501 SNTIKWLF
+501 SSTLRWLF
-509 APTHWK
+509 SPTHWK
-515 QLFIAVKQDVFG
+515 QLFIAVQQDVVS

-533 TAFFCFLS
+533 TAVFCFLS

-595 VGSHPDAPPFV
+595 VGSHPDVPPFV
-606 KAVDYSLRQ
+606 KAVDNSLRQ

-659 ISIPLLFITLLLHG
+659 FSIPLLFITLLLHG

-687 FIGLLV
+687 FIALLV

-723 RLKYVVYFQA
+723 RLKYVVYFLT
-733 LFLPCLLIFLALIGF
+733 LFVPCLLIFLALIGF

-769 ILFRAILLRWIL
+769 VLFRAILLRWIL
-781 IHHRKLSYQQNR
+781 IHHRKLSYQQNQ
-793 ERLDTI
+793 ERMDAI
-799 RKESLDSSSET
+799 RKESLESSSET

-829 AQIKKLVNASMTVI
+829 AQIKKLVNASMVVI

-852 SDTLPAFNRLD
+852 GDTLPAFNRLD
-863 TVDYKVWDTTVQVVG
+863 SGDYKVWTTTVEVVG
-878 EDADGTPN
+878 DD
-886 GKITERLEPVTYLDL
+886 GKIIERLEPVTYLDFGIAIIL
-901 GMALI
+901 
-906 FAVFAIV
+906 AVFAIV

-944 RYFVALIGIF
+944 RYFVSLIGIF

-1001 RVGDIITVDD
+1001 RVGDIITVDE

-1061 VGVAYGTDTNHASE
+1061 VGVAYGSDTNHASD
-1075 IAMKILMDHPL
+1075 IALKILMDHPL
-1086 VLEDPLPSITFESFG
+1086 ILEDPPPSITFESFG
-1101 DSTLNLTL
+1101 DSTLNLIL

-1134 AKAGIEIAFPQRDVH
+1134 AKAGIEIAFPQRDIH
-1149 LFYENQSTLV
+1149 LYYENQSSLV
-1159 ATPNL
+1159 PPPNL
-1164 QATEPGPQNQTE
+1164 DSAEPESPNPDHE
-1176 GE
+1176 K

>member
-1 MPARTD
+1 MSARSD
-7 SLRTLSLPVV
+7 LLKSLSIPFICLSLILYLSVRV
-17 CLLLV
+17 E
-22 LFLTIQAN
+22 
-30 GQTQTNSPIPTPPP
+30 GQTPDSSSVPTPPP
-44 STPAPATSTTQT
+44 STPAPATTAQT
-56 PTVTSDAVQ
+56 PTVTSDTVQ

-85 LDLYN
+85 LDFYN
-90 QSLVNLKKTADF
+90 QSLNNLKKTADF
-102 QADALGNATLAQ
+102 QADATKYSTLAQ
-114 NAMQRLEAKKLEIE
+114 NAMQRLEEKKAEIE

-133 PVPSFAENQTL
+133 PAPTFTENQTL
-144 SQLEQQLVQE
+144 PQLEQLLVQE
-154 EAKLEADKAA
+154 EAELEQDKTA

-176 NRQKEVLTRVT
+176 NRQKEVLTRAT
-187 ELDDKISEL
+187 ELDDRISEL
-196 EKQLKLPAPAD
+196 EKQLKLPVPAD

-212 TDARRMELFTRSNMR
+212 TDARRMELFTRLNMR

-232 ALKSELTVYEAEEA
+232 ALRNELTAYEAEEN

-255 FLKAEVKKQSELVDA
+255 FLKLEVKKQTELVDA
-270 LKAQIKKLRDR
+270 LKSQIKQLRNR
-281 EASMRVKEAKRQVF
+281 EAAMRVKEAKRQVF
-295 ETNPLLQPLAEKNQ
+295 KTNPLLQPLAEKNQ

-322 ESTDKKYSQTVKI
+322 ESTDKKYSQTTKI

-355 TGPIGLMLRS
+355 TGPIGLMLRN

-374 NRKLDIEKY
+374 NRIQDIEKY
-383 SKTIDQVNLNQFEL
+383 SKTIDQVNLKGFEL
-397 DEAWADFPSV
+397 DEAWDDFPSV
-407 DEKFDEIR
+407 DEVFDEIR
-415 DNSPRE
+415 DNSQHE

-428 NLKNVIEETLSK
+428 NLKNVIEETLST

-456 TKLLDIYTTEG
+456 SKLLDIYTTEQ

-494 ISEAKET
+494 FSEIKQT
-501 SNTIKWLF
+501 SSTLRWLF
-509 APTHWK
+509 SPTHWK
-515 QLFIAVKQDVFG
+515 QLFIAVQQDVVS

-533 TAFFCFLS
+533 TAVFCFLS

-595 VGSHPDAPPFV
+595 VGSHPDVPPFV
-606 KAVDYSLRQ
+606 KAVDNSLRQ

-659 ISIPLLFITLLLHG
+659 FSIPLLFITLLLQG

-687 FIGLLV
+687 FTALLV

-723 RLKYVVYFQA
+723 RLKYVVYFLT
-733 LFLPCLLIFLALIGF
+733 LFVPCLLIFLALIGF

-769 ILFRAILLRWIL
+769 VLFRAILLRWIL
-781 IHHRKLSYQQNR
+781 IHHRKLSYQQNQ
-793 ERLDTI
+793 ERMDAI
-799 RKESLDSSSET
+799 RKESLESSSET

-829 AQIKKLVNASMTVI
+829 AQIKKLVNASMVVI

-852 SDTLPAFNRLD
+852 GDTLPAFNWLD
-863 TVDYKVWDTTVQVVG
+863 SGDYKVWTTTVEVVG
-878 EDADGTPN
+878 DD
-886 GKITERLEPVTYLDL
+886 GKIIERLEPVTYLDFGIAIIL
-901 GMALI
+901 
-906 FAVFAIV
+906 AVFAIV

-944 RYFVALIGIF
+944 RYFVSLIGIF

-1001 RVGDIITVDD
+1001 RVGDIITVDE

-1061 VGVAYGTDTNHASE
+1061 VGVAYGSDTNHASD
-1075 IAMKILMDHPL
+1075 IALKILMDHPL
-1086 VLEDPLPSITFESFG
+1086 ILEDPPPSITFESFG
-1101 DSTLNLTL
+1101 DSTLNLIL

-1134 AKAGIEIAFPQRDVH
+1134 AKAGIEIAFPQRDIH
-1149 LFYENQSTLV
+1149 LYYENQSSLV
-1159 ATPNL
+1159 PPPNL
-1164 QATEPGPQNQTE
+1164 DSAEPESPNPDHQK
-1176 GE
+1176 

>member
-1 MPARTD
+1 MSARSD
-7 SLRTLSLPVV
+7 LLKSLSIPFICLSLILYLSARVE
-17 CLLLV
+17 
-22 LFLTIQAN
+22 
-30 GQTQTNSPIPTPPP
+30 GQTPDSSPVPTPPLA
-44 STPAPATSTTQT
+44 TPAPATTAQT
-56 PTVTSDAVQ
+56 PTVTSDTVQ

-85 LDLYN
+85 LDFYN
-90 QSLVNLKKTADF
+90 QSLNNLKKTADF
-102 QADALGNATLAQ
+102 QADATKYSTLAQ
-114 NAMQRLEAKKLEIE
+114 NAMQRLEAKKTEIE

-133 PVPSFAENQTL
+133 PAPTFTENQTL
-144 SQLEQQLVQE
+144 PQLEQLLVQE
-154 EAKLEADKAA
+154 EAELEQDKTA

-176 NRQKEVLTRVT
+176 NRQKEALTRVT

-196 EKQLKLPAPAD
+196 EKQLKLPIPAD
-207 EPAAV
+207 EPASI
-212 TDARRMELFTRSNMR
+212 TDARRMELFTRLNMR

-232 ALKSELTVYEAEEA
+232 ALKSELTAYEAEET

-255 FLKAEVKKQSELVDA
+255 FLKLEVKKQTELVDA
-270 LKAQIKKLRDR
+270 LKAQIKKLRNR
-281 EASMRVKEAKRQVF
+281 EAAMRVKEAKRQVF
-295 ETNPLLQPLAEKNQ
+295 KTNPLLQPLAEKNQ

-322 ESTDKKYSQTVKI
+322 ESTDKKYSQTTKI

-355 TGPIGLMLRS
+355 TGPIGLMLRN

-374 NRKLDIEKY
+374 NRIQDIEKY
-383 SKTIDQVNLNQFEL
+383 SKTIDQVNLKQFEL
-397 DEAWADFPSV
+397 DEAWDDFPSV
-407 DEKFDEIR
+407 DEVFDEIR
-415 DNSPRE
+415 DNSQHE

-428 NLKNVIEETLSK
+428 NLKNVIEETLST

-456 TKLLDIYTTEG
+456 SKLLDIYTTEQ

-494 ISEAKET
+494 FSEIKQT
-501 SNTIKWLF
+501 SSTLRWLF
-509 APTHWK
+509 SPTHWK
-515 QLFIAVKQDVFG
+515 QLFIAVQQDVVS

-533 TAFFCFLS
+533 TAVFCFLS

-595 VGSHPDAPPFV
+595 VGSHPDVPPFV
-606 KAVDYSLRQ
+606 KAVDNSLRQ

-659 ISIPLLFITLLLHG
+659 FSIPLLFITLLLHG

-687 FIGLLV
+687 FTALLV

-723 RLKYVVYFQA
+723 RLKYVVYFLT
-733 LFLPCLLIFLALIGF
+733 LFVPCLLIFLALIGF

-769 ILFRAILLRWIL
+769 VLFRAILLRWIL
-781 IHHRKLSYQQNR
+781 IHHRKLSYQQNQ
-793 ERLDTI
+793 ERMDAI
-799 RKESLDSSSET
+799 RKESLESSSET

-829 AQIKKLVNASMTVI
+829 AQIKKLVNASMVVI

-852 SDTLPAFNRLD
+852 GDTLPAFNRLD
-863 TVDYKVWDTTVQVVG
+863 SGDYKVWTTTVEVVG
-878 EDADGTPN
+878 DD
-886 GKITERLEPVTYLDL
+886 GKIIERLEPVTYLDFGIAIIL
-901 GMALI
+901 
-906 FAVFAIV
+906 AVFAIV

-937 YAITTLA
+937 YAITT
-944 RYFVALIGIF
+944 RYFVSLIGIF

-1001 RVGDIITVDD
+1001 RVGDIITVDE

-1061 VGVAYGTDTNHASE
+1061 VGVAYGSDTNHASD
-1075 IAMKILMDHPL
+1075 IALKILMDHPL
-1086 VLEDPLPSITFESFG
+1086 ILEDPPPSITFESFG
-1101 DSTLNLTL
+1101 DSTLNLIL

-1134 AKAGIEIAFPQRDVH
+1134 AKAGIEIAFPQRDIH
-1149 LFYENQSTLV
+1149 LYYENQSSLV
-1159 ATPNL
+1159 PPPNL
-1164 QATEPGPQNQTE
+1164 DSAEPESPNPDHE
-1176 GE
+1176 K

>member
-1 MPARTD
+1 MPVRSN
-7 SLRTLSLPVV
+7 SLKSFLSPVI
-17 CLLLV
+17 CLCLI
-22 LFLTIQAN
+22 LFSIIQAQ
-30 GQTQTNSPIPTPPP
+30 GQTQTDAPTPTSPP
-44 STPAPATSTTQT
+44 ATPAPATPAATPQT
-56 PTVTSDAVQ
+56 PTVTSETVQ

-85 LDLYN
+85 LDFYN
-90 QSLVNLKKTADF
+90 QSLDNLKKTTDY
-102 QADALGNATLAQ
+102 QSDAQRNIESAQ
-114 NAMQRLEAKKLEIE
+114 NAMQRLENLKAEIE
-128 NLNKK
+128 KLNKQ
-133 PVPSFAENQTL
+133 PALTFTENQTL
-144 SQLEQQLVQE
+144 AQLEQQLVQE
-154 EAKLEADKAA
+154 EAELEKDKAA
-164 ASSWDEEIARRS
+164 AASWDEEIARRS
-176 NRQKEVLTRVT
+176 TRQKEVLTRVT
-187 ELDDKISEL
+187 ELDDRISEL
-196 EKQLKLPAPAD
+196 EKQLKLPVPAD

-212 TDARRMELFTRSNMR
+212 TDARRMELATRLSMR

-246 IGFPRTNQD
+246 IGFPRMNQD
-255 FLKAEVKKQSELVDA
+255 YLKLEVKKQTERVDA

-281 EASMRVKEAKRQVF
+281 EAAMRVREAKQQVF

-309 NYAEEIVALNKKI
+309 KYAEEILELTRKI
-322 ESTDKKYSQTVKI
+322 ETTDKKYSQSTKI
-335 LEDLKKQFDQTK
+335 LEELRKQFDQTK
-347 AKEELIGL
+347 AKEDSIGL

-374 NRKLDIEKY
+374 TRKQDIEKY
-383 SKTIDQVNLNQFEL
+383 SKTIDQVNLKQFEL
-397 DEAWADFPSV
+397 DDAWADFPSV

-415 DNSPRE
+415 QNSSRQM
-421 LTEEEEL
+421 TEEEEL
-428 NLKNVIEETLSK
+428 NLKNIIEETLTK

-456 TKLLDIYTTEG
+456 TKLLDIYTTEK

-472 TEKYSDYIQERIFW
+472 TEAYADYIQERIFW

-494 ISEAKET
+494 ISEIKQT
-501 SNTIKWLF
+501 SHTLRWLF
-509 APTHWK
+509 SPTHWK
-515 QLFIAVKQDVFG
+515 QVYTAVGEDVFS

-595 VGSHPDAPPFV
+595 VGSHPDVPPFV
-606 KAVDYSLRQ
+606 KAVDSSLRQ

-659 ISIPLLFITLLLHG
+659 ISIPLLFITMLLHG

-687 FIGLLV
+687 FIALLV
-693 VYTIFA
+693 AYTIFA

-723 RLKYVVYFQA
+723 RLKFVVYFLA
-733 LFLPCLLIFLALIGF
+733 LFVPCLLIFLALIGF

-781 IHHRKLSYQQNR
+781 IHHRKLSYQQNQ
-793 ERLDTI
+793 ERLDAF
-799 RKESLDSSSET
+799 RKESLESSSET

-829 AQIKKLVNASMTVI
+829 AQIKKLVNASMAVI

-852 SDTLPAFNRLD
+852 GDTLPAFNRLD
-863 TVDYKVWDTTVQVVG
+863 SVDYKLWSTAVEVVG
-878 EDADGTPN
+878 ED
-886 GKITERLEPVTYLDL
+886 GKVTERLEPVTYLDF

-906 FAVFAIV
+906 FAVFAVV

-932 DASVK
+932 EASVK

-944 RYFVALIGIF
+944 RYFVVLIGIF

-1011 ITGIVSRIRM
+1011 ITGMVSRIRM

-1047 NWTLTDSVNRITIT
+1047 NWTLTDSVNRITLT
-1061 VGVAYGTDTNHASE
+1061 VGVAYGSDTNYASD
-1075 IAMKILMDHPL
+1075 IALKILTDHPL
-1086 VLEDPLPSITFESFG
+1086 VLEDPPPSITFESFG
-1101 DSTLNLTL
+1101 DSTLNLIL
-1109 RAYLPDLEKR
+1109 RAYLPDLDKR
-1119 LVVIHQ
+1119 LVVIHE
-1125 IHTSIHEQY
+1125 IHTAIHEQY
-1134 AKAGIEIAFPQRDVH
+1134 AKAGIEIAFPQRDIH
-1149 LFYENQSTLV
+1149 LYYENKSSFIAPPEIQPTESESQ
-1159 ATPNL
+1159 NL
-1164 QATEPGPQNQTE
+1164 PEDK
-1176 GE
+1176 

>member
-1 MPARTD
+1 MSARSD
-7 SLRTLSLPVV
+7 LLKSLSIPFICLSLILYLSVRV
-17 CLLLV
+17 E
-22 LFLTIQAN
+22 
-30 GQTQTNSPIPTPPP
+30 GQTPDSSSVPTPPP
-44 STPAPATSTTQT
+44 STPAPATTAQT
-56 PTVTSDAVQ
+56 PTVTSDTVQ

-85 LDLYN
+85 LDFYN
-90 QSLVNLKKTADF
+90 QSLNNLKKTADF
-102 QADALGNATLAQ
+102 QADATKYSTLAQ
-114 NAMQRLEAKKLEIE
+114 NAMQRLEEKKAEIE

-133 PVPSFAENQTL
+133 PAPTFTENQTL
-144 SQLEQQLVQE
+144 PQLEQLLVQE
-154 EAKLEADKAA
+154 EAELEQDKTA

-176 NRQKEVLTRVT
+176 NRQKEVLTRAT
-187 ELDDKISEL
+187 ELDDRISEL
-196 EKQLKLPAPAD
+196 EKQLKLPVPAD

-212 TDARRMELFTRSNMR
+212 TDARRMELFTRLNMR

-232 ALKSELTVYEAEEA
+232 ALRNELTAYEAEEN

-255 FLKAEVKKQSELVDA
+255 FLKLEVKKQTELVDA
-270 LKAQIKKLRDR
+270 LKSQIKQLRNR
-281 EASMRVKEAKRQVF
+281 EAAMRVKEAKRQVF
-295 ETNPLLQPLAEKNQ
+295 KTNPLLQPLAEKNQ

-322 ESTDKKYSQTVKI
+322 ESTDKKYSQTTKI

-355 TGPIGLMLRS
+355 TGPIGLMLRN

-374 NRKLDIEKY
+374 NRIQDIEKY
-383 SKTIDQVNLNQFEL
+383 SKTIDQVNLKGFEL
-397 DEAWADFPSV
+397 DEAWDDFPSV
-407 DEKFDEIR
+407 DEVFDEIR
-415 DNSPRE
+415 DNSQHE

-428 NLKNVIEETLSK
+428 NLKNVIEETLST

-456 TKLLDIYTTEG
+456 SKLLDIYTTEQ

-494 ISEAKET
+494 FSEIKQT
-501 SNTIKWLF
+501 SSTLRWLF
-509 APTHWK
+509 SPTHWK
-515 QLFIAVKQDVFG
+515 QLFIAVQQDVVS

-533 TAFFCFLS
+533 TAVFCFLS

-595 VGSHPDAPPFV
+595 VGSHPDVPPFV
-606 KAVDYSLRQ
+606 KAVDNSLRQ

-659 ISIPLLFITLLLHG
+659 FSIPLLFITLLLQG

-687 FIGLLV
+687 FTALLV

-723 RLKYVVYFQA
+723 RLKYVVYFLT
-733 LFLPCLLIFLALIGF
+733 LFVPCLLIFLALIGF

-769 ILFRAILLRWIL
+769 VLFRAILLRWIL
-781 IHHRKLSYQQNR
+781 IHHRKLSYQQNQ
-793 ERLDTI
+793 ERMDAI
-799 RKESLDSSSET
+799 RKESLESSSET

-829 AQIKKLVNASMTVI
+829 AQIKKLVNASMVVI

-852 SDTLPAFNRLD
+852 GDTLPAFNRLD
-863 TVDYKVWDTTVQVVG
+863 SGDYKVWTTTVEVVG
-878 EDADGTPN
+878 DD
-886 GKITERLEPVTYLDL
+886 GKIIERLEPVTYLDFGIAIIL
-901 GMALI
+901 
-906 FAVFAIV
+906 AVFAIV

-944 RYFVALIGIF
+944 RYFVSLIGIF

-1001 RVGDIITVDD
+1001 RVGDIITVDE

-1021 RATTITNWDRKEYI
+1021 RATTITNWDCKEYI

-1061 VGVAYGTDTNHASE
+1061 VGVAYGSDTNHASD
-1075 IAMKILMDHPL
+1075 IALKILMDHPL
-1086 VLEDPLPSITFESFG
+1086 ILEDPPPSITFESFG
-1101 DSTLNLTL
+1101 DSTLNLIL

-1134 AKAGIEIAFPQRDVH
+1134 AKAGIEIAFPQRDIH
-1149 LFYENQSTLV
+1149 LYYENQSSLV
-1159 ATPNL
+1159 PPPNL
-1164 QATEPGPQNQTE
+1164 DSAEPESPNPDHQK
-1176 GE
+1176 